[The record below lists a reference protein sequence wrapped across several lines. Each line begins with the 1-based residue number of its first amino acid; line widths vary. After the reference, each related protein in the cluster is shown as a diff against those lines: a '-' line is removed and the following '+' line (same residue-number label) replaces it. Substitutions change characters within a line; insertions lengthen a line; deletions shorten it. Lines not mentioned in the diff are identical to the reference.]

1 MLTADQVGAL
11 AGVSAAIEVLAEVS
25 GSVSGV
31 QSLMVTRQVHTL
43 TNQLSGVHAQVLAA
57 ASAGQVWAGDGF
69 ASAPRWLAESHLM
82 SPRPARDRVADADWL
97 TEYPMFAE
105 SLGAGRISPAHV
117 TVVRRITT
125 ATELRRAAFAQV
137 AVYWVTVAQG
147 RDPDTLA
154 ALLRAWAAL
163 VDDTEDDT
171 AEKAWRNRALR
182 VTQVGDEWVITGR
195 LPAVEGARLSAVLNE
210 IMDIDRRTRCHCDPA
225 GRCVCPEDDRTV
237 TQRRADALLAIV
249 DAVTARTTTRRPPTP
264 EDQPEDQPD
273 TGADTGADAQAQAE
287 AQPDTNTG
295 ADAQTQP
302 AASADAEAGSAAGT
316 DEGMR
321 QAADAPA
328 WSPTGPEPWGPPSS
342 PPRSPP
348 GAAPWSPPTS
358 GSGPAAGSG
367 SQGWPG
373 LAPGWNTTR
382 LGDRTRVVLV
392 IRAEDLTPPSGT
404 PGPIPGPDTRPE
416 DLMSTWATANGP
428 GTGLLAH
435 ATMLRELC
443 DTTVQR
449 LIVGPD
455 SQPLDIGRATRT
467 IPAQLRTA
475 LHVRDRGCVFPACD
489 RPPGWTEAHHIRP
502 WAAGGETSLQ
512 NLALLCSM
520 HHHLIHTGTWTIQI
534 GDNGHPEVTKVWT
547 YPRRR

>member
-1 MLTADQVGAL
+1 MTADQVEAL
-11 AGVSAAIEVLAEVS
+11 AGVSSAIEVLAEVS

-31 QSLMVTRQVHTL
+31 QSLMVARQVHTL
-43 TNQLSGVHAQVLAA
+43 SNRMSGVHAQVLAA

-105 SLGAGRISPAHV
+105 SLGAGRISPAHI
-117 TVVRRITT
+117 TVVRRITA

-210 IMDIDRRTRCHCDPA
+210 IMDIDRRTRCQCDPA

-264 EDQPEDQPD
+264 EDQPEDQP
-273 TGADTGADAQAQAE
+273 E
-287 AQPDTNTG
+287 
-295 ADAQTQP
+295 AQTQ
-302 AASADAEAGSAAGT
+302 A
-316 DEGMR
+316 
-321 QAADAPA
+321 AADAAADAAAEEATP
-328 WSPTGPEPWGPPSS
+328 SGPEPWPDSRPPREPGSPRWRRPGGQS
-342 PPRSPP
+342 PP
-348 GAAPWSPPTS
+348 
-358 GSGPAAGSG
+358 
-367 SQGWPG
+367 GWPG
-373 LAPGWNTTR
+373 LAPGWNSSR

-392 IRAEDLTPPSGT
+392 IRAEDLNPPSGT
-404 PGPIPGPDTRPE
+404 PGPLPGPDTRPE
-416 DLMSTWATANGP
+416 DLMSTWSTANGP

-435 ATMLRELC
+435 ATILRELC

-467 IPAQLRTA
+467 IPAHLRTA
-475 LHVRDRGCVFPACD
+475 LHVRDRGCVFPGCD
-489 RPPGWTEAHHIRP
+489 RPPGWTEAHHIET
-502 WAAGGETSLQ
+502 WTAGGETSLQ

-534 GDNGHPEVTKVWT
+534 GDNGHPEVTRVWT

>member
-1 MLTADQVGAL
+1 MVVRGGGRSEDVDPSEVLTADQVEAL

-31 QSLMVTRQVHTL
+31 QSLMVARQVHTL
-43 TNQLSGVHAQVLAA
+43 SNRMSGVHAQVLAA
-57 ASAGQVWAGDGF
+57 ATTGQVWAGDGF

-117 TVVRRITT
+117 TVVRRITA

-210 IMDIDRRTRCHCDPA
+210 IMDIDRRTRCQCDPA

-264 EDQPEDQPD
+264 EDQPE
-273 TGADTGADAQAQAE
+273 ADTE
-287 AQPDTNTG
+287 ARP
-295 ADAQTQP
+295 
-302 AASADAEAGSAAGT
+302 EA
-316 DEGMR
+316 R
-321 QAADAPA
+321 P
-328 WSPTGPEPWGPPSS
+328 SPT
-342 PPRSPP
+342 R
-348 GAAPWSPPTS
+348 
-358 GSGPAAGSG
+358 GPA
-367 SQGWPG
+367 
-373 LAPGWNTTR
+373 R
-382 LGDRTRVVLV
+382 HRRRCR
-392 IRAEDLTPPSGT
+392 RA
-404 PGPIPGPDTRPE
+404 
-416 DLMSTWATANGP
+416 
-428 GTGLLAH
+428 
-435 ATMLRELC
+435 
-443 DTTVQR
+443 
-449 LIVGPD
+449 D
-455 SQPLDIGRATRT
+455 S
-467 IPAQLRTA
+467 
-475 LHVRDRGCVFPACD
+475 
-489 RPPGWTEAHHIRP
+489 
-502 WAAGGETSLQ
+502 AGG
-512 NLALLCSM
+512 
-520 HHHLIHTGTWTIQI
+520 
-534 GDNGHPEVTKVWT
+534 
-547 YPRRR
+547 RRRR